1 MCSPD
6 HHPDLDEL
14 VAFAV
19 AAWGPV
25 PRIAEA
31 TAQEVGIRLHAAGY
45 RDAELAS
52 AKLAVIAEA
61 ERRRHADLAERA
73 QRTQERKVDGWRRW
87 RERGRDG

>member
-1 MCSPD
+1 MSSPD
-6 HHPDLDEL
+6 HHPELEEL
-14 VAFAV
+14 VAFAA

-45 RDAELAS
+45 RDAALAE

-61 ERRRHADLAERA
+61 ERRRHAELGERA
-73 QRTQERKVDGWRRW
+73 RQAAEAKAEGWRRW
-87 RERGRDG
+87 RERRRDG